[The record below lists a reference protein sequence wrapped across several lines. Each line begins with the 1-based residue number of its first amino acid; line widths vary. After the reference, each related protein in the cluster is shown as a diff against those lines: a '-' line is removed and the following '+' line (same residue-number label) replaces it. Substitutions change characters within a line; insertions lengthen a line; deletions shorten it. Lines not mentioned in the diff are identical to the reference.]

1 MHHLCVEE
9 EEYISPYVSSK
20 SKASEWGQRVMTLRT
35 GEALLYSPASL
46 FVSKAGK
53 LGTLGTGYAI
63 MKMRA
68 RLTRDGGESLL
79 ATAPSLDETNPPAS
93 DLGILTPMSSSPPAM
108 TTFFTPR
115 VHPVQIP
122 GIDTQM
128 HGSSI
133 HGANAK
139 SGSYLGWQSTKS
151 SFVTPNFTST
161 AAAVSNNIRTVPT
174 QVSAECV
181 SKKIADVVHIAYLT
195 CRQGSNCQH
204 EVSISRHPSIHQC
217 SPDACGHSHSRPC
230 TGSEA
235 DACIFDQI

>member
-1 MHHLCVEE
+1 
-9 EEYISPYVSSK
+9 
-20 SKASEWGQRVMTLRT
+20 
-35 GEALLYSPASL
+35 
-46 FVSKAGK
+46 
-53 LGTLGTGYAI
+53 

-174 QVSAECV
+174 QVSAERV